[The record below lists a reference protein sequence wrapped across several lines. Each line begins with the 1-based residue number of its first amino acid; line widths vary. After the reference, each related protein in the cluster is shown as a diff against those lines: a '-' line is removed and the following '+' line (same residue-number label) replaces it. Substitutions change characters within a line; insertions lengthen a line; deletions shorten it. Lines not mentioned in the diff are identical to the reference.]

1 MSPRLSTTRPSRRRR
16 AATSVAVLATLG
28 GFALSGALTAA
39 PSHAAKPR
47 DAVQRDLDG
56 LIASGVPG
64 ALAHVRAADGTGR
77 DYTAGVA
84 ERNTTRKVPVDGQ
97 VRIGS
102 GTKPFVAVV
111 TLQLVGEGKVK
122 LDSPVETYLPNLV
135 RGDGI
140 DGRKI
145 TVRQL
150 LQHTSG
156 LPNYTDAMVLDFPK
170 YHHRYLEPRELL
182 DLAFTQKGAPAG
194 GEWSYSNT
202 NYILAGLI
210 IQKVTGR
217 PLAEQI
223 DKRIVQPLGLRD
235 TYFPGVGE
243 QKIRGRHPHGY
254 FRGVE
259 EGAPWTDVT
268 VMDPSWGWAAGQ
280 MISTPSEVARFYTAL
295 LRGKLLRPAELKQMR
310 TTVPAGSPAPGV
322 TASYGL
328 GIFRTELACGR
339 VSWGHGGTIHGFVS
353 RVGFLDDG
361 RGMVLVVNELD
372 ALGDRSP
379 LDTTVNA
386 SLCR

>member
-1 MSPRLSTTRPSRRRR
+1 MSERLSNPQSARRRR
-16 AATSVAVLATLG
+16 ATTTVAVLATLG

-39 PSHAAKPR
+39 PSYAAKPR

-56 LIASGVPG
+56 LVQNGVIG
-64 ALAHVRAADGTGR
+64 ALAHVRAANGTAR

-84 ERNTTRKVPVDGQ
+84 ELNTRRKVPSDAQ
-97 VRIGS
+97 IRIGS

-111 TLQLVGEGKVK
+111 TLQLVGEGKVE
-122 LDSPVETYLPNLV
+122 LDSPVETYLPNVV

-156 LPNYTDAMVLDFPK
+156 LPNYTDAMALDFPT

-182 DLAFTQKGAPAG
+182 DLAFEQKGAPAG

-202 NYILAGLI
+202 NYILAGLL

-223 DKRIVQPLGLRD
+223 TNRIIKPLGLRN
-235 TYFPGVGE
+235 TYFPGIGE
-243 QKIRGRHPHGY
+243 QEIRGRHPHGY
-254 FRGVE
+254 FRGPDG
-259 EGAPWTDVT
+259 GAWVDVT

-280 MISTPSEVARFYTAL
+280 LVSTPSEVARFYTAL
-295 LRGKLLRPAELKQMR
+295 LGGKLLKPAELKQMR
-310 TTVPAGSPAPGV
+310 TTVPMAGPVAG
-322 TASYGL
+322 TSYGL
-328 GIFRTELACGR
+328 GIFRTELPCGR
-339 VSWGHGGTIHGFVS
+339 VSWGHGGTIHGFVN

-361 RGMVLVVNELD
+361 RGMVLAVNELD
-372 ALGDRSP
+372 VAGDRSP
-379 LDTTVNA
+379 LDAAVNA
-386 SLCR
+386 ALCR